1 MKRFFAIAI
10 ALVCAF
16 TSYADVYDIRDF
28 GAVGDGKT
36 ISSDAINAAIEKAS
50 LNGGGMIYIPAGE
63 FLCYS
68 IRLKSNI
75 HLYLE
80 QGAKLVA
87 ARPQADRGYDAP
99 EPPINKQY
107 QGFGHNHIHNSLIYG
122 EGLSGV
128 TISGYGM
135 IDGSALDSWTEGL
148 PHHGNKGI
156 GMRNCINVTIKD
168 LTFYQCGHF
177 VLHMSAVD
185 NLLLSGLRIDSDR
198 DGIDIICCR
207 NVMISD
213 CLVNTPQDDSIVLK
227 SNYVLGEFRDVE
239 NVMIT
244 NCHIS
249 GYKCG
254 TLLDGTRQKYT
265 DVQDEYRSGGRI
277 KLGTESSG
285 GYKNITVTNCTFDYC
300 GGIMLQSMDG
310 GHLEDVTFSNI
321 TMRNGLSSPFFIRLG
336 ARMRSPEG
344 TPLGKIRRVLI
355 SNVNVY
361 NAVSW
366 TSSTISGVPG
376 GYVEDVTFSN
386 VHIWYHGGA
395 DPSYATLTPPEFEK
409 DYPEPWMFGPNP
421 AKGFMIRHARNISFN
436 GVHFHYLNPDERPLF
451 VESDTENTV
460 YINITDN
467 NRPYDK

>member
-1 MKRFFAIAI
+1 MKRFIAI
-10 ALVCAF
+10 AVALICAV

-80 QGAKLVA
+80 QGAKLIA

-135 IDGSALDSWTEGL
+135 IDGSALDSWIEGL

-207 NVMISD
+207 NVTISD
-213 CLVNTPQDDSIVLK
+213 
-227 SNYVLGEFRDVE
+227 
-239 NVMIT
+239 
-244 NCHIS
+244 
-249 GYKCG
+249 
-254 TLLDGTRQKYT
+254 
-265 DVQDEYRSGGRI
+265 
-277 KLGTESSG
+277 
-285 GYKNITVTNCTFDYC
+285 
-300 GGIMLQSMDG
+300 
-310 GHLEDVTFSNI
+310 
-321 TMRNGLSSPFFIRLG
+321 
-336 ARMRSPEG
+336 
-344 TPLGKIRRVLI
+344 
-355 SNVNVY
+355 
-361 NAVSW
+361 
-366 TSSTISGVPG
+366 
-376 GYVEDVTFSN
+376 
-386 VHIWYHGGA
+386 
-395 DPSYATLTPPEFEK
+395 
-409 DYPEPWMFGPNP
+409 
-421 AKGFMIRHARNISFN
+421 
-436 GVHFHYLNPDERPLF
+436 
-451 VESDTENTV
+451 
-460 YINITDN
+460 
-467 NRPYDK
+467 